1 MTCWMAKTWL
11 FKPQMSSPLPV
22 NLITG
27 LLGSGKTTTLKHLIS
42 QKPPTE
48 IWAILINEF
57 GDIGI
62 DAASLPSDS
71 QLTIHE
77 VSGGCICC
85 TAQFGLQQALQT
97 LLTQPNISRLII
109 EPTGLGHPAKLLDTL
124 KQPIFPRQ
132 LQLRSQICVIN
143 PQHLTPLRWQK
154 SGVMRD
160 LVSLADILVLNKM
173 DVCSPADLAQAH
185 DILDGC
191 YPPKHQR
198 LTTQFGKTDV
208 AVLDQP
214 HSPPAFLI
222 LSGTQQHAKAVENH
236 TDKFVS
242 QLPDVVHSQLQT
254 GAETWAIGWVWSAKV
269 QFNRTLLNAFFQRW
283 QPFLLRGKGII
294 RTGLEWQLL
303 NLADQQLQ
311 LSDVAWRQDSR
322 LELIFDAHLMASNPL
337 KIEQDLQNTL
347 ILKG

>member
-1 MTCWMAKTWL
+1 
-11 FKPQMSSPLPV
+11 MSSPLPV

-27 LLGSGKTTTLKHLIS
+27 LLGSGKTTTLKHLIL

-71 QLTIHE
+71 QLLVYE

-85 TAQFGLQQALQT
+85 TAQFGLQKALQT
-97 LLTQPNISRLII
+97 LLAQPNIKRLII

-124 KQPIFPRQ
+124 KQPVFARQ
-132 LQLRSQICVIN
+132 LQLCSQICIIN

-154 SGVMRD
+154 SGVLRD
-160 LVSLADILVLNKM
+160 LVSLADIIVFNKM
-173 DVCSPADLAQAH
+173 DICSPAELTQAH
-185 DILDGC
+185 HILNDC
-191 YPPKHQR
+191 YPPKQQR
-198 LTTQFGKTDV
+198 LTTQFGNIDV
-208 AVLDQP
+208 ALLDQP
-214 HSPPAFLI
+214 HTPAAFLI
-222 LSGTQQHAKAVENH
+222 LSGTQQHAKAVENRSN
-236 TDKFVS
+236 TLICK
-242 QLPDVVHSQLQT
+242 LPNVVHSQLQT
-254 GAETWAIGWVWSAKV
+254 GAHTWAIGWVWSPNV
-269 QFNRTLLNAFFQRW
+269 QFNRTLLSAFFQRW
-283 QPFLLRGKGII
+283 QSFLLRGKGII

-311 LSDVAWRQDSR
+311 LSDIAWRQDSR
-322 LELIFDAHLMASNPL
+322 LELIFDAHLIAPNPI
-337 KIEQDLQNTL
+337 KIEQDLQKTL

>member
-1 MTCWMAKTWL
+1 MT
-11 FKPQMSSPLPV
+11 QPLPV

-27 LLGSGKTTTLKHLIS
+27 LLGSGKTTALKHLIA

-48 IWAILINEF
+48 TWAILINEF

-62 DAASLPSDS
+62 DAASIANDS
-71 QLTIHE
+71 KLIVHE

-97 LLTQPNISRLII
+97 LLAQPNITRLMI

-124 KQPIFPRQ
+124 KQPIFPRKLE
-132 LQLRSQICVIN
+132 LQTQICLLN

-154 SGVMRD
+154 SAVLRD
-160 LVSLADILVLNKM
+160 LVSLADIIVLNKT
-173 DVCSPADLAQAH
+173 DLCNEADLTQAH
-185 DILDGC
+185 QILDLC
-191 YPPKHQR
+191 YPAKTQR
-198 LTTQFGKTDV
+198 LTTQFGKIDIGL
-208 AVLDQP
+208 LDQP
-214 HSPPAFLI
+214 HQTPAFLI
-222 LSGTQQHAKAVENH
+222 LSGLQQHSKSVASH
-236 TDKFVS
+236 TETFTS
-242 QLPDVVHSQLQT
+242 LMPHLIHSQLQT
-254 GAETWAIGWVWSAKV
+254 GAETWALGWVWNSKV
-269 QFNRTLLNAFFQRW
+269 QFNRTLLSAFFERW

-322 LELIFDAHLMASNPL
+322 LELIFDGQLMPPNPL
-337 KIEQDLQNTL
+337 KIEQDLQKTL